1 MGADEVWR
9 KYAKADR
16 YEARLPN
23 MKPSDNASPT
33 MTRAKPTTIAAV
45 KGSPRRMTAQ
55 TTVTG
60 AWR

>member
-1 MGADEVWR
+1 
-9 KYAKADR
+9 
-16 YEARLPN
+16 

-33 MTRAKPTTIAAV
+33 MTRAKPTTMAAV